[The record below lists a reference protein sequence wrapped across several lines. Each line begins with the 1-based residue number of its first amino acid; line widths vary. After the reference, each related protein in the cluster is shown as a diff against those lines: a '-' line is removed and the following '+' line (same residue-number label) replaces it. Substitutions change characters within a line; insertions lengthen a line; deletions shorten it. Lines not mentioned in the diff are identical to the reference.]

1 MVEGGGAEPISGG
14 ADGVLL
20 PVALTR
26 RFTRLKRARTQWVC
40 WPAGRKSTPILRPF
54 RFVLVQQQADG
65 WGRVECLTR
74 FVLPLGKHY
83 SAN

>member
-1 MVEGGGAEPISGG
+1 MVEGGGAKPISGG

-20 PVALTR
+20 RVALTR
-26 RFTRLKRARTQWVC
+26 RFTRLKRAGTQWVC

-54 RFVLVQQQADG
+54 RFVLVQHQADG